1 VEIILVRHA
10 ESTSNVSRRWQ
21 GQGDAPLSAHG
32 ETQAAA
38 LAARLAERRRNGWRV
53 DVILSSDLMR
63 AANTARASFADRV
76 STDPSWRE
84 ADVGAWEGLT
94 RAEVAERFP
103 EELSAL
109 GEGRRDVALGGGE
122 SLERFWGRVDAALER
137 LRAQLTPDGRAIV
150 FTHGGVIGAVV
161 AHALGKRAM
170 RASSGLGRL
179 ANTAMTTLHYDA
191 GHSGAR
197 LIGLNDTAHLG
208 AAAVAAEE
216 RRDGALPLIRLI
228 ANDALVHAPE
238 SDAAQ
243 LEAAGGSR
251 DAIVA
256 VLRRAVSQSGAEF
269 TLQLQVSPR
278 ALHAIVVAL
287 AHVPAERHGALV
299 LPQSA
304 QHSHIVLDP
313 RLGATVIDHAI
324 SPHKV

>member
-1 VEIILVRHA
+1 MRHA

-38 LAARLAERRRNGWRV
+38 LAARLVERRRNGWRV
-53 DVILSSDLMR
+53 DVIVSSDLMR
-63 AANTARASFADRV
+63 AAHTARASFAAQV
-76 STDPSWRE
+76 TTDASWRE

-103 EELSAL
+103 EELTAL

-122 SLERFWGRVDAALER
+122 SLERFWGRVDAALDSV
-137 LRAQLTPDGRAIV
+137 RAQLTTDGRAIV

-161 AHALGKRAM
+161 AHTLGKRAL
-170 RASSGLGRL
+170 RPSSGLGRL

-208 AAAVAAEE
+208 AGAVASEE

-228 ANDALVHAPE
+228 ASDQLVPAADSE
-238 SDAAQ
+238 AAQ
-243 LEAAGGSR
+243 LDAASGSR

-256 VLRRAVSQSGAEF
+256 VLQRAASRSGAEL
-269 TLQLQVSPR
+269 TLQVSPR
-278 ALHAIVVAL
+278 TLHAVVVAL
-287 AHVPAERHGALV
+287 AHVPVERHGALV
-299 LPQSA
+299 LPRSA
-304 QHSHIVLDP
+304 QLSHIVLDP

-324 SPHKV
+324 SPHKG